1 MASGN
6 HSLCVDLPIFNNDK
20 TFCNIT
26 KVWQPRISGNPAFAA
41 CVVVP
46 SVFASLIILFVI
58 YHIHIHLFVIY
69 KCELQ
74 QLTSTPKVT
83 LKEKNKERDLSKKQN
98 EVEENIQSLAKNEH
112 SNDKALMET
121 AFFTGNGEKSYK
133 VNKSSPEKVTSR
145 VTARNDG
152 CEDREGTMI
161 PNGNTDEYTQTDMN
175 FIENELP
182 KRKPCD
188 DVIGKSNSDEKTI
201 ESESNNNV
209 NNEKNIPGNN
219 PPGKNT
225 IAEEATLKLDKCY
238 SEQRSQVRLQ
248 NVSKKIYLVFTII
261 ILTILK
267 LPWEGIDVTI
277 DAYPFYQLETGR
289 LIDKDIYRNKHVNNA
304 ILAFSILGCLKL
316 LFWIRFIGVGA
327 EGGMKDVRTSKGLS
341 MLKLYFVAGTFLF
354 EDGPELILE
363 YF

>member
-6 HSLCVDLPIFNNDK
+6 HSLCVDLPIFNDDK
-20 TFCNIT
+20 TFCNI
-26 KVWQPRISGNPAFAA
+26 KKLWQPRISENAAFAA
-41 CVVVP
+41 CVVP
-46 SVFASLIILFVI
+46 SVFAWLIILFVI
-58 YHIHIHLFVIY
+58 YHIHIHLSVIY
-69 KCELQ
+69 KYELQ
-74 QLTSTPKVT
+74 RLTSTPKET
-83 LKEKNKERDLSKKQN
+83 LKEKNKEKDLSEKQN
-98 EVEENIQSLAKNEH
+98 EVEENIQSLAKNED
-112 SNDKALMET
+112 SNGNDLMET
-121 AFFTGNGEKSYK
+121 TFFTGNGEKSYK
-133 VNKSSPEKVTSR
+133 VNKSSPEKVTGR

-182 KRKPCD
+182 KKKPCD

-201 ESESNNNV
+201 ESESNNKV

-267 LPWEGIDVTI
+267 LLWEAIDVTI
-277 DAYPFYQLETGR
+277 DAYLFYQIETGR
-289 LIDKDIYRNKHVNNA
+289 VIDKDIYRNKHVNNA
-304 ILAFSILGCLKL
+304 ILAFSILECLKVM
-316 LFWIRFIGVGA
+316 FWIRFVGVGL
-327 EGGMKDVRTSKGLS
+327 EGGMKDLRTSKGLS